1 MDTLKTAYIQHMNA
15 HIFTADYM
23 LYGKNASC
31 CRDEVVYP
39 NPVFTNDGMET
50 IKDETIPGNE
60 EDNVYDEIKYDGVV
74 AGETAPTS
82 LGYATT
88 KSTQASQ
95 DKPNACKE
103 SPAQYEK
110 PTSPKYVNKPVDYR
124 MSQEE
129 EYVLPD
135 IPYRRENPYITQN
148 EAHKAENDYCTSLQ
162 HSVNQPPSSSS
173 Q

>member
-1 MDTLKTAYIQHMNA
+1 
-15 HIFTADYM
+15 
-23 LYGKNASC
+23 
-31 CRDEVVYP
+31 
-39 NPVFTNDGMET
+39 MET

-60 EDNVYDEIKYDGVV
+60 EENIYDEIKYDGVV

-82 LGYATT
+82 YQNFPMDCATI
-88 KSTQASQ
+88 KSTQASHN
-95 DKPNACKE
+95 KPNACKE

-110 PTSPKYVNKPVDYR
+110 PTSPKYVNKPVNYH

-148 EAHKAENDYCTSLQ
+148 EAHKAENDHCASLQ

-173 Q
+173 QYVNLRKTSAAK